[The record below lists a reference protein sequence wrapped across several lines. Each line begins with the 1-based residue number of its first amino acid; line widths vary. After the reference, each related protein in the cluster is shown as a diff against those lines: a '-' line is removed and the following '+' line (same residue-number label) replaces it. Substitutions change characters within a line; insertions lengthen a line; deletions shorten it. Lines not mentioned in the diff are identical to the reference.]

1 MSTASDSNVETI
13 STHQAVGRRVHHLM
27 WDRKL
32 TARAVAP
39 HLGMDPTGLGRR
51 IRGERGW
58 DADDIFAAAHFFDV
72 SADYLLGLPT
82 KKAPTPEGEGQYAV
96 VPPEGFEP
104 PTSGTGNQRSIP

>member
-1 MSTASDSNVETI
+1 MATMSTSSELNFETI
-13 STHQAVGRRVHHLM
+13 TTHEAVGRRVHHLM

-58 DADDIFAAAHFFDV
+58 DADDIFAAAHFFGV
-72 SADYLLGLPT
+72 SADYLLGLPIN
-82 KKAPTPEGEGQYAV
+82 PEPSPITV
-96 VPPEGFEP
+96 
-104 PTSGTGNQRSIP
+104 